1 MFFWRDKDKWQMEGL
16 KIVIYIY
23 IYIRR
28 KVLFADWC
36 KLIFFFYE
44 IVQIFRTVVKRRTV
58 CLNIAQS
65 LKRASKTS
73 SFYSIFAFDVSQ
85 FKRKSRRI
93 LINFNHTYNNDLFI
107 IKYPSVS
114 YNFNNLIG
122 IYIYISWNCEYVAN
136 DTIADEYCSHRVDTY
151 AKIVIL
157 FLPYSVVNL
166 NVAF

>member
-1 MFFWRDKDKWQMEGL
+1 M
-16 KIVIYIY
+16 
-23 IYIRR
+23 
-28 KVLFADWC
+28 
-36 KLIFFFYE
+36 
-44 IVQIFRTVVKRRTV
+44 KRRTA

-65 LKRASKTS
+65 LKRTLKTS

-122 IYIYISWNCEYVAN
+122 IYIYIYLGIVNTLQ
-136 DTIADEYCSHRVDTY
+136 TILSRMNRSHRVDTY

>member
-1 MFFWRDKDKWQMEGL
+1 M
-16 KIVIYIY
+16 
-23 IYIRR
+23 
-28 KVLFADWC
+28 
-36 KLIFFFYE
+36 
-44 IVQIFRTVVKRRTV
+44 KRRTA

-65 LKRASKTS
+65 LKRTLKTS

-136 DTIADEYCSHRVDTY
+136 DTIADESFPSSGYLRKNRNPLPSLQRRKFKRGILKKSISSTSTRWNVRGYSFFISWLFIFLFVVIFTVDH
-151 AKIVIL
+151 AG
-157 FLPYSVVNL
+157 SAN
-166 NVAF
+166 

>member
-23 IYIRR
+23 ICIRR

-122 IYIYISWNCEYVAN
+122 IYIYLGIVNTLQ
-136 DTIADEYCSHRVDTY
+136 TILSRMNTVPIEW
-151 AKIVIL
+151 IL
-157 FLPYSVVNL
+157 TQKS
-166 NVAF
+166 